1 MTLALAAVVVTGIL
15 LPHVLRLQ
23 RVPPATAIAVWLSG
37 LALRALATLLGAIY
51 VLYFLPRTG
60 LFVELS
66 HWCAELPLLGHVRHA
81 EGHAVA
87 DVALHLPG
95 IALLASLLYVAI
107 GASREVRAAR
117 RLVRQAVG
125 RGPRNSLILGGPQV
139 TFAVAGLVHPQ
150 ILVSAGALTAL
161 DEHELTA
168 ALDHEQAHIAH
179 RHRFVMLLALGC
191 RALGRAIPGC
201 DRSVRELIF
210 HLERDADRWA
220 LRRHDDRLALAS
232 VICKAAGDPALPRA
246 LGHLGAIG
254 APERLRQLI
263 EEPPRPSAG
272 RVRVALRALATLMV
286 LCTLVLGALV
296 PAAAV
301 AGAGGHPHRGHHLHH
316 CNHGGIGNG

>member
-1 MTLALAAVVVTGIL
+1 MTQALAAIVVTGIL

-23 RVPPATAIAVWLSG
+23 RVPPTTAIVLWLSG
-37 LALRALATLLGAIY
+37 LALRALAAVLAAIY

-66 HWCAELPLLGHVRHA
+66 HWCGRLPVMGHQLNA
-81 EGHAVA
+81 EGHTVA
-87 DVALHLPG
+87 DIALHLPG
-95 IALLASLLYVAI
+95 IALVASLLYDSART
-107 GASREVRAAR
+107 AREVRAAR

-139 TFAVAGLVHPQ
+139 TFAVAGLAHPRV
-150 ILVSAGALTAL
+150 LVSAGALTTL
-161 DEHELTA
+161 DDDELTA
-168 ALDHEQAHIAH
+168 GLDHEQAHIAR
-179 RHRFVMLLALGC
+179 RHRFVMLFALGC

-201 DRSVRELIF
+201 DRSVRELVF

-232 VICKAAGDPALPRA
+232 VICKSADVPTLPRA
-246 LGHLGAIG
+246 LSNLGSVG

-263 EEPPRPSAG
+263 DDPPAPGVARLSRAG
-272 RVRVALRALATLMV
+272 LRALATLML
-286 LCTLVLGALV
+286 LCTLVLAATV

-316 CNHGGIGNG
+316 CSH